1 MRREKVKVKIRR
13 LPGSEDIAL
22 PGYQT
27 ADAVAMD
34 LSAAVPSPLRLS
46 PGDVVL
52 VPCGFSLA
60 VPVGF
65 EAQVRPRSG
74 LAARAGVT
82 VLNSPGT
89 IDPDYRGEVKIV
101 LVNHGKEPFLIERG
115 MRIAQLLVVP
125 VPRVSWEEVNELP
138 LTPRGEGG
146 FGHTGQ

>member
-1 MRREKVKVKIRR
+1 MRREEVKVKIRR